1 MYIMVRIIKK
11 LTCYYPY
18 LTVICTYQNERGT
31 NTMMKKVTEKQAKAL
46 LEIAKNAAY
55 AIEKR
60 GDLEYRMSD
69 SEDFIEVSVGSIE
82 TMLEQA
88 FLLGKAAR

>member
-1 MYIMVRIIKK
+1 M
-11 LTCYYPY
+11 TCYYPHM
-18 LTVICTYQNERGT
+18 TVIYTHQNERGT
-31 NTMMKKVTEKQAKAL
+31 NTMMKNITKKQAKAL

-60 GDLEYRMSD
+60 GDLEYRMND

-82 TMLEQA
+82 EMLEQA